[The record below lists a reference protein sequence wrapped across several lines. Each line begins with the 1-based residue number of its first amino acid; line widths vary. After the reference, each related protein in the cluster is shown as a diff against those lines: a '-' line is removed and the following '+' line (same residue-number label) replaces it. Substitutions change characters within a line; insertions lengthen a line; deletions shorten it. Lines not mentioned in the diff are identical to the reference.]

1 MAPPPLRLL
10 RGICKELRS
19 LSTAPGQG
27 YRDSA
32 AYKYIMEQFRRNQVT
47 SEKLCRA
54 HHELYHQASTY
65 LCLLQS
71 VRQHLALHQEYHT
84 KGERSPHE
92 VAQLVGLKLPQQ
104 PGGKG
109 WEK

>member
-1 MAPPPLRLL
+1 MAARLL
-10 RGICKELRS
+10 RGILKELRS
-19 LSTAPGQG
+19 LSPGPG
-27 YRDSA
+27 GIYRESA
-32 AYKYIMEQFRRNQVT
+32 AYKYITEQFRKNQVT

-54 HHELYHQASTY
+54 QQELYHQASTY
-65 LCLLQS
+65 RCLLQS
-71 VRQHLALHQEYHT
+71 VRQHQALHQEYHG
-84 KGERSPHE
+84 KRERPTGE

>member
-1 MAPPPLRLL
+1 MAARLL
-10 RGICKELRS
+10 RAIVKELRS
-19 LSTAPGQG
+19 RDVGPGRR

-32 AYKYIMEQFRRNQVT
+32 AYTFILEQFRKNQVT
-47 SEKLCRA
+47 GEKLCRA
-54 HHELYHQASTY
+54 QQELYHQASTY
-65 LCLLQS
+65 MCLLQS
-71 VRQHLALHQEYHT
+71 VRQHLALHQEYHG